1 LIYFHFLLQEKNPF
15 DVTKL
20 TGKEIIFKV
29 TKCLKVIDESS
40 AIDKNKS
47 FIEFT
52 SKIDKKKET
61 IF

>member
-1 LIYFHFLLQEKNPF
+1 M
-15 DVTKL
+15 TKL